1 MTGERH
7 PDVGAYAIGALE
19 RDEAERFEEHLA
31 ACARCAAALAELVP
45 VADMLADVPPPEE
58 PPPGALDRL
67 LAELSAVRERQ
78 RLVRRRLVVAVTAA
92 AVVAVAAPVVTAAV
106 LARDEAAP
114 DQRRQDVAGQ
124 GQEQEDGEEIR
135 AVDPETGV
143 EARISMRPVTWGT
156 SVGLDLRGVTGPRRC
171 DLQAVGKDGS
181 HETVTSWGVP
191 ADGYGAGNGRNAG
204 ASGQGG
210 GNTLRTSGGTSMSPD
225 DIDRFEVVTAE
236 GDRLVSVPTGAG

>member
-1 MTGERH
+1 MTEQRH

-31 ACARCAAALAELVP
+31 GCARCADALAELVP
-45 VADMLADVPPPEE
+45 VAGMLADVPAPEE

-67 LAELSAVRERQ
+67 LAELSAVRARQ

-92 AVVAVAAPVVTAAV
+92 AVVAVAAPVVTAVV
-106 LARDEAAP
+106 LAGDEAP
-114 DQRRQDVAGQ
+114 GQRREDVS
-124 GQEQEDGEEIR
+124 GQEVR

-156 SVGLDLRGVTGPRRC
+156 SVDLDVRGVTGPRRC
-171 DLQAVGKDGS
+171 DLQAVGKDGA

-191 ADGYGAGNGRNAG
+191 ADGYGAGTGRNAG

-210 GNTLRTSGGTSMSPD
+210 AGSLRTSGGTSMSPD
-225 DIDRFEVVTAE
+225 DIDHFEVVTSA
-236 GDRLVSVPTGAG
+236 GVRLVSVPADMG

>member
-1 MTGERH
+1 MTGQRH

-19 RDEAERFEEHLA
+19 HDEAERFEEHLA
-31 ACARCAAALAELVP
+31 GCERCAAALAELVP
-45 VADMLADVPPPEE
+45 VADMLADVPPPQE

-67 LAELSAVRERQ
+67 LTELTAVRARQ
-78 RLVRRRLVVAVTAA
+78 RRVRRRLVVAVTAA
-92 AVVAVAAPVVTAAV
+92 AVVAVAAPVVTAVV
-106 LARDEAAP
+106 LAGDEPAAE
-114 DQRRQDVAGQ
+114 QRRADVS
-124 GQEQEDGEEIR
+124 GQEVR

-156 SVGLDLRGVTGPRRC
+156 SVDLDLRGVSGPRRC

-210 GNTLRTSGGTSMSPD
+210 GNSLRTSGGTSMSPD
-225 DIDRFEVVTAE
+225 DIDHFEVVTSE
-236 GDRLVSVPTGAG
+236 GDRLVIVPAEVG

>member
-1 MTGERH
+1 MTEQRH

-19 RDEAERFEEHLA
+19 QDEAERFEEHLA
-31 ACARCAAALAELVP
+31 GCERCADALAELVP
-45 VADMLADVPPPEE
+45 VADMLADVPPPQE

-67 LAELSAVRERQ
+67 LTELTAVRARQ
-78 RLVRRRLVVAVTAA
+78 RQVRRKLVVAVTAA
-92 AVVAVAAPVVTAAV
+92 AVVAVAAPVVTAVV
-106 LARDEAAP
+106 LTADEPAAE
-114 DQRRQDVAGQ
+114 QRRADVSGH
-124 GQEQEDGEEIR
+124 EVR

-143 EARISMRPVTWGT
+143 EARIRLRPVTWGT
-156 SVGLDLRGVTGPRRC
+156 SVDLDLRGVTGPRRC

-210 GNTLRTSGGTSMSPD
+210 GNSLRTSGGTSMSPD
-225 DIDRFEVVTAE
+225 DIDHFEVVTSE
-236 GDRLVSVPTGAG
+236 GDRLVMVPAEAG

>member
-1 MTGERH
+1 MTGQRH

-19 RDEAERFEEHLA
+19 HDEAERFEEHLA
-31 ACARCAAALAELVP
+31 GCERCAAALAELVP
-45 VADMLADVPPPEE
+45 VAGMLADVPPPQE

-67 LAELSAVRERQ
+67 LTELTAVRARQ
-78 RLVRRRLVVAVTAA
+78 RRVRRRLIVAVTAA
-92 AVVAVAAPVVTAAV
+92 AVVAVAAPVVTAVV
-106 LARDEAAP
+106 LTGDDPAP
-114 DQRRQDVAGQ
+114 EQRRADVAGQ
-124 GQEQEDGEEIR
+124 EVR

-156 SVGLDLRGVTGPRRC
+156 SVDLDLRGVSGPRRC

-191 ADGYGAGNGRNAG
+191 ADGYGAGDGRNAG

-210 GNTLRTSGGTSMSPD
+210 GNSLRTSGGTSMSPD
-225 DIDRFEVVTAE
+225 DIDHFEVVTSE
-236 GDRLVSVPTGAG
+236 GDRLVIVPAEAG

>member
-1 MTGERH
+1 MTGKRH

-19 RDEAERFEEHLA
+19 HDEAERFEEHLA
-31 ACARCAAALAELVP
+31 GCERCAAALAELVP
-45 VADMLADVPPPEE
+45 VADMLADVPPPQD

-67 LAELSAVRERQ
+67 LAELTVVRARQ
-78 RLVRRRLVVAVTAA
+78 RRVRRRLVVAVTAA
-92 AVVAVAAPVVTAAV
+92 AVVAVAAPVVTAVV
-106 LARDEAAP
+106 LTGDDPAP
-114 DQRRQDVAGQ
+114 EQRRTDVAGQ
-124 GQEQEDGEEIR
+124 EVR

-156 SVGLDLRGVTGPRRC
+156 SVDLDLRGVSGPRRC

-191 ADGYGAGNGRNAG
+191 ADGYGAGDGRNAG

-210 GNTLRTSGGTSMSPD
+210 GNSLRTSGGTSMSPD
-225 DIDRFEVVTAE
+225 DIDHFEVVTSE
-236 GDRLVSVPTGAG
+236 GDRLVIVPAEAG

>member
-1 MTGERH
+1 MTEQRH

-19 RDEAERFEEHLA
+19 HDEAERFEEHLA
-31 ACARCAAALAELVP
+31 GCERCAAALAELVP
-45 VADMLADVPPPEE
+45 VADMLADVPPPQE

-67 LAELSAVRERQ
+67 LTELTAVRARQ
-78 RLVRRRLVVAVTAA
+78 RRVRRRLFVAVTAA
-92 AVVAVAAPVVTAAV
+92 AVVAIAAPVVTAVV
-106 LARDEAAP
+106 LTGDDPAP
-114 DQRRQDVAGQ
+114 EQRRADVS
-124 GQEQEDGEEIR
+124 GQEVR

-156 SVGLDLRGVTGPRRC
+156 SVDLDLRGVSGPRRC

-210 GNTLRTSGGTSMSPD
+210 GNSLRTSGGTSMSPD
-225 DIDRFEVVTAE
+225 DIDHFEVVTSE
-236 GDRLVSVPTGAG
+236 GDRLVVVPAEVG